1 MRIDQGCDHSAGS
14 GKAFAAVSMALGAAM
29 NESLRETWEFA
40 VGSERELQVLVAE
53 LERNPAVSVGRRE
66 GRVLPQTLRLEGG
79 SIVGEVL
86 VSPLPSAA

>member
-1 MRIDQGCDHSAGS
+1 MGS
-14 GKAFAAVSMALGAAM
+14 GKAFAAAMALCAAM
-29 NESLRETWEFA
+29 NEGLRETWEFA

-53 LERNPAVSVGRRE
+53 LERNPAVSDGTSQ

-86 VSPLPSAA
+86 VSPLPSVT